1 MSEAGSGP
9 AQGRPKPD
17 GAPGWQERSDWGA
30 RYPVSVLFTVCVLVW
45 STTWYAITFQIGG
58 STPEFGVAL
67 RFMLAGACVLAW
79 RAARGETLRFNGRVH
94 LWFALQGVFL
104 YGVSYICVYHAER
117 YLPSGVVAVGYSAS
131 PLAGGIGAAWLFGT
145 PLTRRFVL
153 GGVLGLAGVALIF
166 WPEFGKTHVGGNT
179 ALGVAF
185 TAGSVFLSTVGSLIA
200 SRNGE
205 RGLSMWPSLGF
216 GMLYGGAAVLLI
228 ALLSGQAFA
237 LPGSASW
244 WIALLYLALAGSV
257 LSFACY
263 LTLLERLGA
272 GPAGTIGVMTPIL
285 ALVVSTL
292 FEGYRPDALAGVGV
306 VLAVIGNVLILRKPA
321 QPLKAASR
329 AAE

>member
-1 MSEAGSGP
+1 M
-9 AQGRPKPD
+9 QRL
-17 GAPGWQERSDWGA
+17 
-30 RYPVSVLFTVCVLVW
+30 PVSVLFTVCVLVW

-58 STPEFGVAL
+58 STPELGVAL

-79 RAARGETLRFNGRVH
+79 RAARGDTLRFGRGAH

-131 PLAGGIGAAWLFGT
+131 PLAGGIGAAWCFGT
-145 PLTRRFVL
+145 PLTRRFLL

-166 WPEFGKTHVGGNT
+166 WPEFGKAQVGGDT
-179 ALGVAF
+179 ALGVLF
-185 TAGSVFLSTVGSLIA
+185 TAGSVFLSTVGSLLA

-216 GMLYGGAAVLLI
+216 GMLYGGGAVLLI
-228 ALLSGQAFA
+228 ALASGQSVS
-237 LPGSASW
+237 LPGTASW

-263 LTLLERLGA
+263 LTLLSRLGA

-306 VLAVIGNVLILRKPA
+306 LLAVAGNVLILRKPA
-321 QPLKAASR
+321 PLRGASP
-329 AAE
+329 ATE